1 MELQTSK
8 RVTTEAKIE
17 NLRDLWDS
25 ERGSLKRESVR
36 SVTVEDALVDTGATM
51 LSLPTSIIKQL
62 GLSQTRSRKVKSSL
76 GPGEVSM
83 YDAVRLT
90 IMGRECTIDVLDVPD
105 TIPVLIGQIPLEM
118 LDFVV
123 DLRGRKLIGNP
134 EHGGEQMF
142 EMY

>member
-1 MELQTSK
+1 MELQIPK

-17 NLRDLWDS
+17 NLRDLWDAD
-25 ERGSLKRESVR
+25 RGEIQKESVR
-36 SVTVEDALVDTGATM
+36 SVTVKDALVDTGTM

-62 GLSQTRSRKVKSSL
+62 GLTQTRSRRVKSSI

-90 IMGRECTIDVLDVPD
+90 IMDRECTIDVLEVPD
-105 TIPVLIGQIPLEM
+105 TVPVLIGQIPLEM

-142 EMY
+142 ELY